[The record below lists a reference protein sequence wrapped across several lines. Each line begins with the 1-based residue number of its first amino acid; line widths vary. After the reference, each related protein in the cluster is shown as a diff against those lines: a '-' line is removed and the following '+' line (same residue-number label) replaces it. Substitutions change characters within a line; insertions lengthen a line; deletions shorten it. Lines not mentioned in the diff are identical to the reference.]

1 MEYVFGSV
9 RRNGVEVETVK
20 TVGETH
26 SDLTGV
32 VSVTQKYADSHIT
45 DNFTVVEKY
54 RSENGADDKC
64 YDWYV
69 ISGHYR
75 YEDRFTPG
83 IAATEQEIT
92 EHDLSLIEAQQE
104 ITELDLR
111 ILELE
116 SKEG

>member
-20 TVGETH
+20 TVGEAH
-26 SDLTGV
+26 SDLSGA
-32 VSVTQKYADSHIT
+32 VSVTREYADSHIT

-54 RSENGADDKC
+54 RSENGTDDKC
-64 YDWYV
+64 YDWYI
-69 ISGHYR
+69 ISAHYR
-75 YEDRFTPG
+75 YVDRFTPG

-116 SKEG
+116 AKEG